1 MQRHDNRIRE
11 DGRVIIALSSRVNH
25 LLIIPKNLKVYSSC
39 YVWNGS
45 DTKKISVVS
54 VSCNCG
60 EKFYFTSKST
70 ISMPIFSH
78 GDFKKHAEVVGK
90 RGQVLQKVAKRR
102 AEIAKQQFKLGDLF
116 KDLIAEM
123 VEYIQLIDRD
133 VDMMK
138 RYQREKLADFDE
150 KDMNKLLKKKQDFEN
165 EIKRYDVFKDQI
177 KNLGQITERYS
188 KDIDKEADLITSYSK
203 NRIDWLKYDEELK
216 DKIEKLESEKVRDR
230 LQSKRDEIESEI
242 GRKKNELLRQEDV
255 VQNSRMDSIAEW
267 RALKNVMDN
276 MS

>member
-1 MQRHDNRIRE
+1 
-11 DGRVIIALSSRVNH
+11 
-25 LLIIPKNLKVYSSC
+25 
-39 YVWNGS
+39 
-45 DTKKISVVS
+45 
-54 VSCNCG
+54 
-60 EKFYFTSKST
+60 
-70 ISMPIFSH
+70 MPIFSH

-177 KNLGQITERYS
+177 KNLGITERYS